1 LIHEHQTAIA
11 RSYARV
17 RASLNDA
24 RVRLALAAGALSVL
38 TIAILRDAPIPRA
51 DALWIPPGSIIAESG
66 AKPDIKV
73 LPDADRD
80 GGPEAG
86 HQHLPLIAPRLPA
99 MRKRQ
104 IAARSGIIKS
114 RNGASA
120 RVAPRHAAK
129 FQCLVD
135 WLDEQGFRIAAMT
148 GFAQRPY
155 GGSLHPI
162 GGAIDIDQAGRNY
175 LTRGKRYPEGVNDAA
190 SRCGLLHGDRTAWPR
205 YPDYG
210 HFQVA
215 GVSRGLHR
223 RRMHQPQPLF
233 AMQTQQQQP
242 AQAQPIAQTRHRVR
256 HARAIGQMT
265 GNGAQDVR

>member
-1 LIHEHQTAIA
+1 
-11 RSYARV
+11 
-17 RASLNDA
+17 LNDA
-24 RVRLALAAGALSVL
+24 PIRLALAAGALSVL
-38 TIAILRDAPIPRA
+38 TIAFSRDAPIQRA
-51 DALWIPPGSIIAESG
+51 DALWIPPGSIIADG
-66 AKPDIKV
+66 DPKPDVK
-73 LPDADRD
+73 LPPAA
-80 GGPEAG
+80 GPHTEPDEG
-86 HQHLPLIAPRLPA
+86 HQHLPLIAPRIPA
-99 MRKRQ
+99 QRKRQ

-114 RNGASA
+114 RYGASA

-162 GGAIDIDQAGRNY
+162 GGALDIDQAGRNY
-175 LTRGKRYPEGVNDAA
+175 LMRGKRYPDGVNDAA
-190 SRCGLLHGDRTAWPR
+190 SRCGLLHGDRKAWPR

-223 RRMHQPQPLF
+223 RRMHQPQPVF
-233 AMQTQQQQP
+233 AMQTQQP
-242 AQAQPIAQTRHRVR
+242 AQVQPIAQTRHRVR

-265 GNGAQDVR
+265 GASPQDVR